1 MKTLMAGIAFTGLI
15 ALSSQ
20 VLADD
25 STAMAQKQSA
35 MKDCM
40 ARQKAKDSSTTEMDM
55 TAACKKELD
64 MKKSGND
71 LTSAPPVPPPPSN

>member
-1 MKTLMAGIAFTGLI
+1 MKYLMVGIAFTGLI

-20 VLADD
+20 VLASD
-25 STAMAQKQSA
+25 SQKQGT
-35 MKDCM
+35 MKECM
-40 ARQKAKDSSTTEMDM
+40 ARQKANDSAMTQADM

-71 LTSAPPVPPPPSN
+71 LTSAPPVPSPSN

>member
-1 MKTLMAGIAFTGLI
+1 MKYLMAGIAFTGLI

-25 STAMAQKQSA
+25 SAAIAQKQST
-35 MKDCM
+35 MKECM
-40 ARQKAKDSSTTEMDM
+40 ARQKAKDSTTTQVDM

-71 LTSAPPVPPPPSN
+71 LTSAPSVPPPSN